1 MKKTIPIVA
10 YLFLAPLFFLLTGI
24 WANAFQAFASG
35 VAENGWQIHLWRI
48 PDGTISNLEDNT
60 QELVAVS
67 ITFLLIAVFTFVGLV
82 IKDGLTLNEN
92 GDDLGLL
99 N

>member
-1 MKKTIPIVA
+1 MNKAIPTVL
-10 YLFLAPLFFLLTGI
+10 YLFVAPIFFLLTGI
-24 WANAFQAFASG
+24 WANAFQAFFTG
-35 VAENGWQIHLWRI
+35 VAEHGLQIHLWRI
-48 PDGTISNLEDNT
+48 PNGSISNLEDNT

-67 ITFLLIAVFTFVGLV
+67 ITLLLIAVFTFVGFV
-82 IKDGLTLNEN
+82 IKDGLTFNEN